1 MSGARDEV
9 LVIGAGI
16 AGLVAARELVLL
28 GHSVRVLESSARSGG
43 QLEGLELDG
52 LRVDLGADRFTPGDE
67 LAAMLERLA
76 LGDSLVASDAVRT
89 WIRTPDARTLPA
101 PEPTLLG
108 IPMTA
113 LASDT
118 VALIGRRAGWR
129 AQLDALL
136 PGPVGARSATLG
148 ALVRRRLGDEVLH
161 AVVAPIVVGLRGVHP
176 DDFPLSAVS
185 GLAHHLLRENSL
197 ARAVARVRLEGAVAG
212 QLDQPVATL
221 QGGTAALLDRLLAEL
236 DRFGVPIEHGV
247 TVASVAPD
255 HVVLAGGSAE
265 AVGPAERAEPGET
278 AGPVEPGEPVEPDP
292 ALVRSGRVLVAAPG
306 LVAPGLAS
314 TDADADADAAP
325 PPRTVTYAGTV
336 AVLVVDAGAGVADAL
351 GGALPAGGVLVD
363 PRGPSPVRA
372 LDLPTARWGPLRDA
386 AGGRAVVR
394 VHYRDAPAEHPVDPE
409 QARRDAAE
417 MLGVSIPPAAVRAA
431 AVRSWRTAERVDA
444 AASAVPVVGEQ
455 AVGADLARIVAHAR
469 ATARAFGAAED

>member
-89 WIRTPDARTLPA
+89 WIRTPDARTLPT

-129 AQLDALL
+129 AQLDALM

-148 ALVRRRLGDEVLH
+148 ALVRRRLGDQVLH

-176 DDFPLSAVS
+176 DDLPLSAVS

-221 QGGTAALLDRLLAEL
+221 QGGTSALLDRLLAEL
-236 DRFGVPIEHGV
+236 ERFGVPIEHGV
-247 TVASVAPD
+247 TVASVASD
-255 HVVLAGGSAE
+255 HVVLAGGPAE
-265 AVGPAERAEPGET
+265 TAEPAERAEPGET

-314 TDADADADAAP
+314 TDADADAEAAP
-325 PPRTVTYAGTV
+325 PPRTVTYTGTV
-336 AVLVVDAGAGVADAL
+336 AVLVVDARAGVADAL

-394 VHYRDAPAEHPVDPE
+394 VHYRDASAEHPVDPE

-417 MLGVSIPPAAVRAA
+417 LLDVSIPPAAVRAA

-444 AASAVPVVGEQ
+444 AASEVPVVGEQ

>member
-28 GHSVRVLESSARSGG
+28 GHPVRILESSARAGG

-76 LGDSLVASDAVRT
+76 LGDALVTSDAVRT
-89 WIRTPDARTLPA
+89 WIRTPDARTLPT

-118 VALIGRRAGWR
+118 VALTGRRAAWR

-161 AVVAPIVVGLRGVHP
+161 AIVAPIVVGLRGVHP
-176 DDFPLSAVS
+176 DDLPLSAVS

-221 QGGTAALLDRLLAEL
+221 RGGVAALLDRLLAEL
-236 DRFGVPIEHGV
+236 ERFGVPIEHGV
-247 TVASVAPD
+247 TVTSVASD
-255 HVVLAGGSAE
+255 HVVLAGG
-265 AVGPAERAEPGET
+265 PAETAEPAELAEPGET

-314 TDADADADAAP
+314 TDAAP
-325 PPRTVTYAGTV
+325 PPRTVTYSGTV

-394 VHYRDAPAEHPVDPE
+394 VYYRDAPAEHPVDPE

-417 MLGVSIPPAAVRAA
+417 LLGVSIPPAAVRAA

-444 AASAVPVVGEQ
+444 AASEVPVVGEQ

>member
-9 LVIGAGI
+9 LVIGAGV

-28 GHSVRVLESSARSGG
+28 GYPVRVLEASDRAGG
-43 QLEGLELDG
+43 QLDGVELDG
-52 LRVDLGADRFTPGDE
+52 LRLDLGADRLTLDDE
-67 LAAMLERLA
+67 LAALLERLA
-76 LGDSLVASDAVRT
+76 LGEALVASDAVRT
-89 WIRTPDARTLPA
+89 WIRTPDARTLPT
-101 PEPTLLG
+101 PDPTLLG

-118 VALIGRRAGWR
+118 VALIGRRAAWR

-176 DDFPLSAVS
+176 DDLPLSAVS

-197 ARAVARVRLEGAVAG
+197 ARAVARVRLEGSVAG
-212 QLDQPVATL
+212 QLDQPQATL
-221 QGGTAALLDRLLAEL
+221 HGGTAALIDRLLTEL
-236 DRFGVPIEHGV
+236 DRFGVPIELGTPV
-247 TVASVAPD
+247 ATVARD
-255 HVVLAGGSAE
+255 HVVLAGGPGE
-265 AVGPAERAEPGET
+265 PAEPG
-278 AGPVEPGEPVEPDP
+278 AEPDP
-292 ALVRSGRVLVAAPG
+292 ALVRHGRVLVAAPG
-306 LVAPGLAS
+306 LIPPSEDGAS
-314 TDADADADAAP
+314 DGPSPTT
-325 PPRTVTYAGTV
+325 TVRYSGTV
-336 AVLVVDAGAGVADAL
+336 AVLVIDAGARVTDAL
-351 GGALPAGGVLVD
+351 SGALPAGGVLVD

-394 VHYRDAPAEHPVDPE
+394 VHYRDAAAEHPIDPE
-409 QARRDAAE
+409 QARHDAAE
-417 MLGVSIPPAAVRAA
+417 LLGVSIPPAAVRAA
-431 AVRSWRTAERVDA
+431 AVRTWRTAGRIDS

-469 ATARAFGAAED
+469 ATARTFGSAED

>member
-28 GHSVRVLESSARSGG
+28 GHSVRVLESSARAGG

-52 LRVDLGADRFTPGDE
+52 LGVDLGADRFTPGDE

-118 VALIGRRAGWR
+118 VALIGRRVGWR

-176 DDFPLSAVS
+176 DDLPLSAVS

-221 QGGTAALLDRLLAEL
+221 RGGTSALLDRLLAEL
-236 DRFGVPIEHGV
+236 ERFGVPIEHGV

-255 HVVLAGGSAE
+255 HVVLAGGPAE
-265 AVGPAERAEPGET
+265 TAEPAERAEPGET

-306 LVAPGLAS
+306 LVAPGPVAP
-314 TDADADADAAP
+314 DRDAAP
-325 PPRTVTYAGTV
+325 PPRTVTYTGTV

-372 LDLPTARWGPLRDA
+372 LDLPTARWGPLRHA

-394 VHYRDAPAEHPVDPE
+394 VHYRDASAEHPVDPE
-409 QARRDAAE
+409 RARRDAAE
-417 MLGVSIPPAAVRAA
+417 LLGVSIPPAAVRAA

-444 AASAVPVVGEQ
+444 AASEVPVVGEQ